1 MVGFTEAFPVDKEL
15 QRLARAPLRKDAFG
29 VVSNLA
35 AVVLAAVV
43 LAAVV
48 LAAAV
53 LAAVVLEVRATLR
66 IPEMLAFTPIHALG
80 LCIDQSCSATLAHWF
95 V

>member
-43 LAAVV
+43 LAA
-48 LAAAV
+48 AV

-66 IPEMLAFTPIHALG
+66 IPVLHCLA
-80 LCIDQSCSATLAHWF
+80 
-95 V
+95 